1 MKILLVMLV
10 LTFVSGCSTGSL
22 IKDLVKPTEGITA
35 QAQIGAEN
43 HQEKSSQLVK
53 ANVQSVSESADTL
66 STGALTAS
74 PVVGTKS
81 TKSSNTSIGTV
92 QASTVQFVHTE
103 LPKWWE
109 YLALISFCMNGVL
122 GVLWLRSLNKAK
134 Q

>member
-1 MKILLVMLV
+1 MKTLLVVLV

-22 IKDLVKPTEGITA
+22 IKDLVKPTEGISA
-35 QAQIGAEN
+35 QAQIGSEN

-53 ANVQSVSESADTL
+53 ANVQTKSESADTL
-66 STGALTAS
+66 STGALTTS

>member
-1 MKILLVMLV
+1 MKILLVVLV

-35 QAQIGAEN
+35 QAQIGSEN

-53 ANVQSVSESADTL
+53 ANVQTKSESTDTL
-66 STGALTAS
+66 STGALIAS

-81 TKSSNTSIGTV
+81 TDSMSTSIGTV
-92 QASTVQFVHTE
+92 QAGTVQFVHTE